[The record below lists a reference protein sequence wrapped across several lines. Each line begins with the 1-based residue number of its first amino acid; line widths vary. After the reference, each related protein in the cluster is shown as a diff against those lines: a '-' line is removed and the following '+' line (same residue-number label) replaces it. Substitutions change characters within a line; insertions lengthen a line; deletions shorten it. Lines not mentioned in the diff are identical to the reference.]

1 MAAQNIQPM
10 PAFEPRS
17 DPTSTNVWW
26 PIAAIRKFIKKNFI
40 FFIFIYYFFSFYFF

>member
-17 DPTSTNVWW
+17 DPTSTSVWW
-26 PIAAIRKFIKKNFI
+26 PIAAIRKLLFY
-40 FFIFIYYFFSFYFF
+40 FFIFIYLFF